1 MPDSKAIP
9 EQPNTETEEV
19 FSDNELSASEMEE
32 YHKWLE
38 EEQQN
43 ADMYHQEI
51 LNSLTYAEEPLGK
64 EAAQV
69 LREHADDLHTSMKS
83 TFSFLFGQLRKC

>member
-43 ADMYHQEI
+43 ADMF
-51 LNSLTYAEEPLGK
+51 LNTNNIHVENTVFYGYC
-64 EAAQV
+64 Q
-69 LREHADDLHTSMKS
+69 
-83 TFSFLFGQLRKC
+83 